1 MGQGTCGRTAAALTI
16 SLLGLSPA
24 FAMDWVEPPAIAD
37 PNSGGV
43 LFARPCPTRFDYLV
57 LASFADA
64 PSLLSLSTYHFR
76 SEAGFSAIAPTGVLQ
91 VDYKLDSRA
100 LDCRS
105 RVPAGRSADPGID
118 SRRPA

>member
-1 MGQGTCGRTAAALTI
+1 MGQSNCSRTAAALAMM
-16 SLLGLSPA
+16 LLGLPPA
-24 FAMDWVEPPAIAD
+24 FAMDRVATEAGGSRPA
-37 PNSGGV
+37 
-43 LFARPCPTRFDYLV
+43 PCPTRFDYLV
-57 LASFADA
+57 LASIADA